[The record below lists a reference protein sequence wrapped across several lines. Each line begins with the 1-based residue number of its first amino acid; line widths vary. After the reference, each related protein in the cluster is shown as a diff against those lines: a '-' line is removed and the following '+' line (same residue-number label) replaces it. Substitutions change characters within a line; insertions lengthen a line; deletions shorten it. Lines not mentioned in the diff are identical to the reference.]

1 MNPAKAKSE
10 KAGYETRDVAPRNV
24 VYAGI
29 GLLLGTALCGLLVIG
44 LLALL
49 PAPSRPSKPA
59 LETVSQEPPA
69 PRLEID
75 GRMNRAAIE
84 GAAASR
90 LTGYAWVD
98 RSAGTARI
106 PIERAME
113 LLARQ
118 GWGEP

>member
-1 MNPAKAKSE
+1 MKQSAKS
-10 KAGYETRDVAPRNV
+10 KAGYETRDVAPRAV

-29 GLLLGTALCGLLVIG
+29 GLLLGTSLCGLLVIG

-49 PAPSRPSKPA
+49 PAPERPTKPS

-75 GRMNRAAIE
+75 GRINRVAVE
-84 GAAASR
+84 AAAAAR

-98 RSAGTARI
+98 RTAGTARI

-113 LLARQ
+113 LLAQQ
-118 GWGEP
+118 GWDKP